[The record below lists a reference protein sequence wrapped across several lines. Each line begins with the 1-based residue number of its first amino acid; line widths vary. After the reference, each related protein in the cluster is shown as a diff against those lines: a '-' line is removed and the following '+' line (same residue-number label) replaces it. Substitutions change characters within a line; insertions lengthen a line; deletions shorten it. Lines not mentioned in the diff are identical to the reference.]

1 MKINIGIPFFK
12 EDVEDNEFT
21 YISPFPTSSK
31 NVLYCHYQDLNKIAD
46 DGEVDAIS
54 CKRVLNFI
62 SHLEIKNTI
71 QHWCKK
77 LKHEGKLFL
86 FFEDIIELC
95 RLITIGSIKEQDV
108 SRYIYGGQEEGW
120 NFKKSG
126 FTIPFIKNILV
137 ENGMI
142 IENVKLDSFYCYI
155 ESRRK

>member
-46 DGEVDAIS
+46 DGELDAIS

-62 SHLEIKNTI
+62 SHLEIKDTI

-95 RLITIGSIKEQDV
+95 RLITIGTIKEQDI
-108 SRYIYGGQEEGW
+108 SQHIYGGQEEGW

>member
-12 EDVEDNEFT
+12 EDVEDNDFT
-21 YISPFPTSSK
+21 YISPFPTPSK

-46 DGEVDAIS
+46 DGEVDVIS

-62 SHLEIKNTI
+62 SHLEIKDTI
-71 QHWCKK
+71 KHWCKK

-95 RLITIGSIKEQDV
+95 RLITIGTIKEENISQH
-108 SRYIYGGQEEGW
+108 IYGGQEEGW

>member
-31 NVLYCHYQDLNKIAD
+31 NVLYCHYQDLDKIAD
-46 DGEVDAIS
+46 DGELDAIS

-62 SHLEIKNTI
+62 SHLEIKDTI

-95 RLITIGSIKEQDV
+95 RLITIGTIKEQDI
-108 SRYIYGGQEEGW
+108 SQHIYGGQEEGW

>member
-12 EDVEDNEFT
+12 EDVEDNEFI

-46 DGEVDAIS
+46 DGEVDLIS

-62 SHLEIKNTI
+62 SHLEIKDTI

-95 RLITIGSIKEQDV
+95 RLITIGTIKEQDI
-108 SRYIYGGQEEGW
+108 SQHIYGGQEEGW

>member
-12 EDVEDNEFT
+12 EDVEDSEFT
-21 YISPFPTSSK
+21 YISPFPTSSDSI
-31 NVLYCHYQDLNKIAD
+31 LYCHYQDLSKIAD
-46 DGEVDAIS
+46 DGELDAIS

-62 SHLEIKNTI
+62 SHLEIKDTI
-71 QHWCKK
+71 KHWCKK

-95 RLITIGSIKEQDV
+95 RLTTIGSIKEEDISQ
-108 SRYIYGGQEEGW
+108 YIYGGQEESW

-126 FTIPFIKNILV
+126 ITIPFIKNILV
-137 ENGMI
+137 ENDMI

>member
-12 EDVEDNEFT
+12 EDVEDSEFT
-21 YISPFPTSSK
+21 YISPFPTSSES
-31 NVLYCHYQDLNKIAD
+31 VLYCHYQDLSKIAD
-46 DGEVDAIS
+46 DGELDAIS

-62 SHLEIKNTI
+62 SHLEIKDTI
-71 QHWCKK
+71 KHWCKK
-77 LKHEGKLFL
+77 LKHEGKLFIL
-86 FFEDIIELC
+86 FEDIIELC

>member
-12 EDVEDNEFT
+12 EDVKDSEFT
-21 YISPFPTSSK
+21 YISPFPTSSES
-31 NVLYCHYQDLNKIAD
+31 VLYCHYQDLSKIAD
-46 DGEVDAIS
+46 DGELDAIS

-62 SHLEIKNTI
+62 SHLEIKDTI
-71 QHWCKK
+71 KHWCKK

-95 RLITIGSIKEQDV
+95 RLITIGTIKEEDI
-108 SRYIYGGQEEGW
+108 SKHIYGGQEEGW

-137 ENGMI
+137 ENDMI
-142 IENVKLDSFYCYI
+142 IENVKLDSFCCYI

>member
-46 DGEVDAIS
+46 DGELDAIS

-62 SHLEIKNTI
+62 SHLEIKDTI

-86 FFEDIIELC
+86 FFEDIVELC
-95 RLITIGSIKEQDV
+95 RLITVGTIKEQDI
-108 SRYIYGGQEEGW
+108 SQHIYGGQEEGW

>member
-31 NVLYCHYQDLNKIAD
+31 NILYCHYQDLSKIAD
-46 DGEVDAIS
+46 DGELDAIS

-62 SHLEIKNTI
+62 SHLEIKDTI
-71 QHWCKK
+71 KHWCKK

-95 RLITIGSIKEQDV
+95 RLITIGTIKEEDISQHV
-108 SRYIYGGQEEGW
+108 YGGQEEGW

>member
-12 EDVEDNEFT
+12 EDVEDSDFT

-31 NVLYCHYQDLNKIAD
+31 GVLYCHYQDLNKIAD
-46 DGEVDAIS
+46 DGELDAIS

-62 SHLEIKNTI
+62 SHLEIKETI
-71 QHWCKK
+71 KHWCKK

-95 RLITIGSIKEQDV
+95 RLITIGTIKEEDISQ
-108 SRYIYGGQEEGW
+108 YIYGGQEEGW

-126 FTIPFIKNILV
+126 FTIPFIKNILI
-137 ENGMI
+137 ENDMI
-142 IENVKLDSFYCYI
+142 IQNVKLDSFYCSI

>member
-31 NVLYCHYQDLNKIAD
+31 NVLYCHYQDLTKIVD
-46 DGEVDAIS
+46 DGELDAIS
-54 CKRVLNFI
+54 CNRVLNFI
-62 SHLEIKNTI
+62 SHLEINKTI
-71 QHWCKK
+71 NHWCKK
-77 LKHEGKLFL
+77 LKHGGKLFL
-86 FFEDIIELC
+86 FFEDIVELC
-95 RLITIGSIKEQDV
+95 RLITIGTIEEQDI
-108 SRYIYGGQEEGW
+108 SKHIYGGQEEGW

-137 ENGMI
+137 ENDMI
-142 IENVKLDSFYCYI
+142 IENIKLDSFYCYI